1 MFLCPPSLG
10 KAIISQET
18 LRPSMQVVDLRQV
31 HSRSLEPLFQEEAE
45 QWRKDLYWDY
55 RPSQHLIRKFID
67 AHSLAGYAA
76 FEAKQPVGYG
86 FYVFEEQKGLIGGLF
101 ASPHFSQIEISK
113 KLLLDMF
120 EILRETPFIERI
132 EAQLMPYGSALDS
145 VLEEQ
150 RFRLHGRQFM
160 LLELPAAVSPG
171 LESSDGLHVESWTDP
186 CLEPCARLIQRAYT
200 DHVDSEINDQYRT
213 EIGAMK
219 FLRNIVLLP
228 GCGQFFPDASFVV
241 RPAPGEKPIG
251 MILTSTVAPGVGHTT
266 QICVLPGYQKNG
278 LGRRLMETSIRALQT
293 LGYRALSLT
302 VTSINANAVRLYE
315 NLGFRTVKSFAAGVW
330 EP

>member
-1 MFLCPPSLG
+1 MFLCRPGPG
-10 KAIISQET
+10 KAIISEET

-31 HSRSLEPLFQEEAE
+31 HSRSLEPLFHEEAE
-45 QWRKDLYWDY
+45 QWRNDLHWDY

-67 AHSLAGYAA
+67 SHSLAGYSAWDGKDPA
-76 FEAKQPVGYG
+76 GYG

-101 ASPHFSQIEISK
+101 ASPRFSQIETGK
-113 KLLLDMF
+113 KLLLEML
-120 EILRETPFIERI
+120 ETLRQTPFIERI
-132 EAQLMPYGSALDS
+132 EAQLMPFGAALDP

-150 RFRLHGRQFM
+150 RFRLHHRQFM
-160 LLELPAAVSPG
+160 LLQLPVTPRSKPAAP
-171 LESSDGLHVESWTDP
+171 DGLLLESWTDR

-213 EIGAMK
+213 EEGAMK

-228 GCGQFFPDASFVV
+228 GCGQFFPDASFIV
-241 RPAPGEKPIG
+241 RPGPGEKPIG
-251 MILTSTVAPGVGHTT
+251 MVLTSTVAPGVGHTT

-278 LGRRLMETSIRALQT
+278 LGRRLMEASIYALQM

-302 VTSINANAVRLYE
+302 VTTINTNAVRLYE
-315 NLGFRTVKSFAAGVW
+315 NLGFRTIRSFAAGVW

>member
-1 MFLCPPSLG
+1 
-10 KAIISQET
+10 
-18 LRPSMQVVDLRQV
+18 MQVVDLRQIQ
-31 HSRSLEPLFQEEAE
+31 SRSLEPLFQEEAE

-67 AHSLAGYAA
+67 SHSLAGYAA
-76 FEAKQPVGYG
+76 FEEKQPVGYG

-101 ASPHFSQIEISK
+101 ASPHFAQIEISK

-132 EAQLMPYGSALDS
+132 EAQLMPYGSALDP

-160 LLELPAAVSPG
+160 LLDLPAALSPA
-171 LESSDGLHVESWTDP
+171 LESTDGLHVESWTDR

-302 VTSINANAVRLYE
+302 VTTINANAVRLYE